1 MCFYIANARFSEGA
15 DGLPE
20 YDHPEGP
27 QIRVLTPVPF
37 ESLAIAEAAL
47 RALLVD
53 LEERADPA
61 NPDADLEGAE
71 TLRVWGEF
79 PIVLW
84 NSHEPDRHVVYGNLF
99 NSSNE
104 TDYPGV
110 AETVTHFTTAEFN
123 RLADARREANIAEGL
138 EDADGDNAMPASRF
152 TLRSLPDWEDIDI
165 ISKYRATVAVE
176 HFISHPEDD
185 LYTDPLTGVSAV
197 ESYGSGVFEE
207 LQAEMRDEEDARS
220 LPSRRGD
227 PSSLRVRGE

>member
-1 MCFYIANARFSEGA
+1 MCFYIANARFSTGA

-20 YDHPEGP
+20 YAHPEGP

-37 ESLAIAEAAL
+37 ESLSVAEAAL

-61 NPDADLEGAE
+61 NPDGDLEGAE
-71 TLRVWGEF
+71 ALRVWGEF

-104 TDYPGV
+104 TEYPGV
-110 AETVTHFTTAEFN
+110 AESVEHFTSAQFN
-123 RLADARREANIAEGL
+123 RLADERRV
-138 EDADGDNAMPASRF
+138 EDDNALPASRF
-152 TLRSLPDWEDIDI
+152 TLRSLPRWEDIDI

-197 ESYGSGVFEE
+197 ESYGPGVFEE
-207 LQAEMRDEEDARS
+207 LQAEMQDEEDARQF
-220 LPSRRGD
+220 PSRRGD